1 MLVEFVAAARRDGPA
16 PEPLLARDGA
26 RRVVLRTG
34 LDGWYLR
41 VDRSA
46 AVGLDGAFYLLRAP
60 AGLGARLLSRWRPV
74 RLEPSA
80 PPLVLG
86 RGGRDGD
93 SVDLADALGRVL
105 SGQEP

>member
-16 PEPLLARDGA
+16 PQPLLARDGA
-26 RRVVLRTG
+26 GHAALRTG

-46 AVGLDGAFYLLRAP
+46 AVSVDGAFYLLRAP
-60 AGLGARLLSRWRPV
+60 ADLGARLLARWRPL
-74 RLEPSA
+74 RLEPSPA
-80 PPLVLG
+80 PLVLG

-93 SVDLADALGRVL
+93 SIDLADALARVL
-105 SGQEP
+105 AGQGP